1 MAKTQ
6 DQIYANLQALGFND
20 PAVLALFSTVARA
33 VGIPIDNTLTEI
45 ANSQTSMLNIVNTK
59 GYGKDDY
66 YVSTALAFQLGDDLI
81 IDPVTK
87 KDVYAV
93 IDPSKQII
101 AQAAFEEL
109 GSDQER
115 TLFVKIAKKDPV
127 TGLLVQLTNDEL
139 AAFTSYYTTFEIPGL
154 PVTIIN
160 KQANILSFAATMT
173 FYKTYNLTTIQTNLQ
188 NALNTFRDTFQFNGE
203 FFNGD
208 LAAYV
213 KTMVPGDRDFFIT
226 NTTIDGVAFNGSI
239 TLDAGYFNYI
249 SNIFNQIQFVG
260 V

>member
-1 MAKTQ
+1 MGVTQ
-6 DQIYANLQALGFND
+6 DQIYANLQALDFNN
-20 PAVLALFSTVARA
+20 PAVLAIFGKVAEA

-45 ANSQTSMLNIVNTK
+45 DNNKTAILNIVNTK

-66 YVSTALAFQLGDDLI
+66 YVTAAKAFQLGDDLA

-87 KDVYAV
+87 KNVYAV

-109 GSDQER
+109 GSDQEKQ
-115 TLFVKIAKKDPV
+115 LFVKIAKKDPV
-127 TGLLVQLTNDEL
+127 TGLLVQLTNSEY
-139 AAFTSYYTTFEIPGL
+139 AAFSSYFTTFQLPGL
-154 PVTIIN
+154 PVTVIN
-160 KQANILSFAATMT
+160 KQANILSFAGTLT
-173 FYKTYNLTTIQTNLQ
+173 FFNTYNLTTLQTNFQ
-188 NALNTFRDTFQFNGE
+188 NALNSFRDSFAFNGE

-208 LAAYV
+208 LTAYI
-213 KTMVPGDRDFFIT
+213 KQQVPGDRDFFIT
-226 NTTIDGVAFNGSI
+226 NTTIDGVPFSGSI
-239 TLDAGYFNYI
+239 SLPAGYFNYI